1 MKLLLDAWF
10 ERDNRQLRII
20 DQSSGKEVIAWD
32 DATLQKALDSGLIC
46 SEDFKQQLSD
56 QEFLELAACL
66 GI

>member
-10 ERDNRQLRII
+10 ERNNGQLRII
-20 DQSSGKEVIAWD
+20 DQYSGQEVIAWD
-32 DATLQKALDSGLIC
+32 KATVQKALDSGLIC
-46 SEDFKQQLSD
+46 SEDFKQQPSD